1 MSIENTPTETEKVR
15 EYLAKK
21 REALKAAAY
30 AVKNERFL
38 QRPVKEDTPF
48 DEIEFGEE
56 LKEIPEK
63 YKVDVLNFIGYIE
76 EKKTYTFEAKFRNK
90 KTGEEK
96 KSEKLIPYVHRWT
109 AIYRKSI
116 LAKFYQL
123 ESSLGEDIRGV
134 SMITLTVSQRGKDPE
149 ECLTI
154 LKKYYNLLF
163 KLLRKLYGTN
173 DYFYT
178 LEPHKTG
185 YPHMHILYLR
195 SFSKSEKEKIRSIW
209 SDFYGVA
216 NHDIGVNFSEP
227 RASEDKTFAAGSIA
241 RVRGYLMKY
250 VSKGLHSETM
260 KPYELLFNAI
270 LKKTKTRLW
279 GSSRHFS
286 QIMRKPDKIG
296 TDEWECIEVIE
307 KDKGEF
313 VRVRWTKEGGL
324 NPETVKTWKWYNTL
338 PTWYLAGSKIEA
350 DYKLHGFKLEEFG
363 EFTRVFEPVWMPVSC
378 I

>member
-1 MSIENTPTETEKVR
+1 MSTESTLTETDKVR
-15 EYLAKK
+15 EYLSKK
-21 REALKAAAY
+21 REQLRAAVY
-30 AVKNERFL
+30 SVKNERFL
-38 QRPVKEDTPF
+38 QRPSKDDTPF

-56 LKEIPEK
+56 LKEIPGK
-63 YKVDVLNFIGYIE
+63 YKKDVLAYIGYIE
-76 EKKTYTFEAKFRNK
+76 EKKDLSFEAKFRNK

-96 KSEKLIPYVHRWT
+96 KSDKPIPYVHRWT

-123 ESSLGEDIRGV
+123 EAGLGDDIHGV

-149 ECLTI
+149 ECLFI

-195 SFSKSEKEKIRSIW
+195 SFSSSEKEHIRSLW

-216 NHDIGVNFSEP
+216 DHNIGVNFSEP
-227 RASEDKTFAAGSIA
+227 RASDNGTFAAGSIA

-250 VSKGLHSETM
+250 VSKGLHSEAM
-260 KPYELLFNAI
+260 KPYELLFNA
-270 LKKTKTRLW
+270 LLMKTKTRLW
-279 GSSRHFS
+279 GCSRNFS
-286 QIMRKPDKIG
+286 RIMRKPDKLG
-296 TDEWECIEVIE
+296 SDEWECIEVVE
-307 KDKGEF
+307 KDRGEF
-313 VRVRWTKEGGL
+313 VKVRWSKDGGL
-324 NPETVKTWKWYNTL
+324 NPETVKTWKLRNTL
-338 PTWYLAGSKIEA
+338 PTWALSIGDTLE
-350 DYKLHGFKLEEFG
+350 DYRLHGFKLEEFG
-363 EFTRVFEPVWMPVSC
+363 EFTRVFEPVWLPVSC
-378 I
+378 L

>member
-1 MSIENTPTETEKVR
+1 MPTENLPTDAEKVR

-38 QRPVKEDTPF
+38 QRPAKDDSPF

-63 YKVDVLNFIGYIE
+63 YKKDVLNFVGYIE
-76 EKKTYTFEAKFRNK
+76 DKKNYTFEAKFRNK

-96 KSEKLIPYVHRWT
+96 KSGKQIPYVHRWT
-109 AIYRKSI
+109 SIYRKSI

-123 ESSLGEDIRGV
+123 ESALGEDIRGV
-134 SMITLTVSQRGKDPE
+134 SLITLTVSQRGKDPE
-149 ECLTI
+149 ECLSV

-195 SFSKSEKEKIRSIW
+195 SFSASEKERIRSIW

-216 NHDIGVNFSEP
+216 DHDIGVNFSEP
-227 RASEDKTFAAGSIA
+227 RASQDKTFAAGSIA

-250 VSKGLHSETM
+250 VSKGLHSESM
-260 KPYELLFNAI
+260 KPYELLFNAL

-286 QIMRKPDKIG
+286 QIMRKPDKFESE
-296 TDEWECIEVIE
+296 EWECVEVIE
-307 KDKGEF
+307 KNQGEF

-324 NPETVKTWKWYNTL
+324 NPETVRTWKLYNTV
-338 PTWYLAGSKIEA
+338 PTWCMSDRSLA
-350 DYKLHGFKLEEFG
+350 DYKLRGFKLEEFG
-363 EFTRVFEPVWMPVSC
+363 EFTRISEPVWVPVGVL
-378 I
+378 